1 MNVYSGIYSVLPN
14 VFVEWFTLLL
24 RIQEAPGSN
33 LGPETGYTDWGF
45 RELPQSLPVNAGIVS
60 QIRP

>member
-24 RIQEAPGSN
+24 RIQEPQVQISARR
-33 LGPETGYTDWGF
+33 LAILTEGF
-45 RELPQSLPVNAGIVS
+45 VS
-60 QIRP
+60 YLSPYR